1 MLTTTLG
8 CMQSRMV
15 FRILPGTLF
24 EISVTDEPD
33 SLTTLKDSD
42 RETERKRER
51 QRERE
56 TDRQTDRQPRQTGAD
71 LPSPLTLSSVLK
83 NSLPCS

>member
-56 TDRQTDRQPRQTGAD
+56 RQTDRQTDSPDRQGQTY
-71 LPSPLTLSSVLK
+71 LHH
-83 NSLPCS
+83 